1 MRCIVIK
8 PIFLEIKQVTELFPK
23 APLNFDTTMYKPD
36 HFPSADN
43 EWEPGIRWQ
52 TMIWKKV
59 PIGLKFENQGTI
71 DNPRVLLSIWL
82 QDNLSQDFLNS
93 ITDENS

>member
-1 MRCIVIK
+1 MRWLVSK
-8 PIFLEIKQVTELFPK
+8 PIFLEIKQVIELFPK
-23 APLNFDTTMYKPD
+23 APFNFDSTIHKPD
-36 HFPSADN
+36 HFPSTDN

-59 PIGLKFENQGTI
+59 PIGLKFENQVTI
-71 DNPRVLLSIWL
+71 DNPRVSLSIW
-82 QDNLSQDFLNS
+82 SQGKLGKDFLNS